1 MRYFSCLLA
10 LLLSCSVY
18 GKSEKPTVILLS
30 IDGFSYEYLEQHKP
44 PNLLALAQSGAVA
57 ELLPVYPSKTFPN
70 HLSIITGSY
79 PVNHGISNNNFY
91 NSALGKKYVKGAG
104 KNNPAWL
111 TAEPFWYVAMQQ
123 DIKAAVYFWPES
135 EVIGKTPT
143 YNIPFNKKDS
153 NQARF
158 AQIIKWLE
166 LPSKE
171 RPHFIASYFS
181 TVDSAGHHYGP
192 RSKQVAKAI
201 ADIDKLLGEFV
212 STLANDIDQ
221 EVNLIIVSDHGMI
234 QVDNNK
240 AIKPSM
246 VFDQE
251 TIELIKSDAIIVAS
265 NDTQLFLYF
274 NPLKLKQPAEQLQVI
289 DNLKLKLAQQK
300 PNLYQLYAKGNYP
313 EHWHLAKDIDLVPDI
328 ILDALPPATFVKEN
342 YNNNLTI
349 IGTHGYDPKNQASLS
364 GIFIASGSNIVKG
377 IKIQPFENI
386 HIFSFMSELLNLEE
400 TATIDGN
407 KEVLTPLIFKK

>member
-1 MRYFSCLLA
+1 MRFLSCLVA

-44 PNLLALAQSGAVA
+44 ANLLALAKSGTVA

-79 PVNHGISNNNFY
+79 PINHGISNNNFY
-91 NSALGKKYVKGAG
+91 NPTLGEKYVKGAG

-143 YNIPFNKKDS
+143 YNVPFNKKDS
-153 NQARF
+153 NKARF
-158 AQIIKWLE
+158 TQIIKWLE
-166 LPSKE
+166 LPQAE

-234 QVDNNK
+234 QVDKNK

-251 TIELIKSDAIIVAS
+251 TIKLIKSGAIIVAS
-265 NDTQLFLYF
+265 NDTQQFLYF

-289 DNLKLKLAQQK
+289 ENLKLKLVQQQSS
-300 PNLYQLYAKGNYP
+300 LYQLYAKGSYP
-313 EHWHLAKDIDLVPDI
+313 KHWHLAKDITLVPDI
-328 ILDALPPATFVKEN
+328 IIEAIPPATFVKEK
-342 YNNNLTI
+342 YNKKLTI
-349 IGTHGYDPKNQASLS
+349 TGTHGYDPKNQKSLA
-364 GIFIASGSNIVKG
+364 GIFIASGANIAKG
-377 IKIQPFENI
+377 IEVEPFENI
-386 HIFSFMSELLNLEE
+386 HVFSFMSELLNLKKIS
-400 TATIDGN
+400 TIDGN
-407 KEVLTPLIFKK
+407 KEVLMPLIMKK